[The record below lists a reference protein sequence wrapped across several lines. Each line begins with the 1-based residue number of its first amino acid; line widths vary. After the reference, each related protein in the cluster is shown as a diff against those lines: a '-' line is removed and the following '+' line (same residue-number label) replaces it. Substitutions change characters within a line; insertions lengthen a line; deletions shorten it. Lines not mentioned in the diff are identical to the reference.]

1 VYWFELVF
9 EGKRYQKSTKE
20 RNRVKAEGIAAKF
33 RTALAER
40 RVGIVERKPAPQFTQ
55 AMTEFL
61 FWSKE
66 EHKEHHQTYRRYV
79 ISSKALL
86 KFMKFKKPLDEITPA
101 HIEEYKTWRSA
112 QKRKN
117 TKRLL
122 RPATVNREL
131 ACLKAMFNHALKERH
146 DFRNPV
152 SEVDFL
158 TENNQQSRVLTFDEQ
173 RKYLAKATNQVHD
186 VATLILETGMRP
198 EEVFRI
204 TIDNVFLDQGYLYI
218 PFGKTKAARRRIP
231 LTSTARAVLKRRLDS
246 AKSAY
251 AFPHRIDLKRPMAS
265 VQNGHAAALKASKVA
280 PFRIYDLRH
289 TWATRAA
296 EAGMDLPTL
305 AALLGHS
312 KLNMVMRYAHPQERH
327 QAEAMKRL
335 EAFNAAKEIEE
346 IERVQKDH
354 KSRVTEAVPTLFPTA
369 GKDQSLETE
378 ESITV
383 N

>member
-1 VYWFELVF
+1 
-9 EGKRYQKSTKE
+9 
-20 RNRVKAEGIAAKF
+20 
-33 RTALAER
+33 
-40 RVGIVERKPAPQFTQ
+40 
-55 AMTEFL
+55 
-61 FWSKE
+61 
-66 EHKEHHQTYRRYV
+66 
-79 ISSKALL
+79 
-86 KFMKFKKPLDEITPA
+86 
-101 HIEEYKTWRSA
+101 
-112 QKRKN
+112 
-117 TKRLL
+117 
-122 RPATVNREL
+122 
-131 ACLKAMFNHALKERH
+131 
-146 DFRNPV
+146 
-152 SEVDFL
+152 
-158 TENNQQSRVLTFDEQ
+158 
-173 RKYLAKATNQVHD
+173 
-186 VATLILETGMRP
+186 
-198 EEVFRI
+198 
-204 TIDNVFLDQGYLYI
+204 
-218 PFGKTKAARRRIP
+218 
-231 LTSTARAVLKRRLDS
+231 
-246 AKSAY
+246 
-251 AFPHRIDLKRPMAS
+251 MAS

-354 KSRVTEAVPTLFPTA
+354 ESRVTEAVPTLFPTA